1 MAAISDD
8 PNSPRPARAADNDK
22 ATPVWPP
29 HGILVV
35 DDDHDAADSLA
46 LLLTLLG
53 HEVRTVYD
61 GPAALRAA
69 HGRLPRFV
77 LLDIGL
83 PGMDGYEVAR
93 RLREQPGRDAVRVI
107 ALTGY
112 GREEDKRR
120 AREAGCDAHLTKPAD
135 LDALYVLLA
144 TESTEKSVCS

>member
-8 PNSPRPARAADNDK
+8 PTNPGPEWAVGDDKKPPLCPPR
-22 ATPVWPP
+22 
-29 HGILVV
+29 GILVV

-53 HEVRTVYD
+53 HEVRTAYD

-120 AREAGCDAHLTKPAD
+120 RA
-135 LDALYVLLA
+135 
-144 TESTEKSVCS
+144 